1 MAISVV
7 CSTCQ
12 ARFKV
17 SDKFAGQTG
26 PCPKCKNPIKIPK
39 ASSDVTIHDPTE
51 AAASSNVGHMPTT
64 PIVFK
69 QESFSRITLTLVF
82 SAGVLLF
89 LAAYVAGRIFEVEPL
104 PSIDFPLDLTTEDA
118 TQTGEQS
125 LNSLDAAGEQRE
137 DRQVV
142 AVERQVEDKPKT

>member
-89 LAAYVAGRIFEVEPL
+89 LAAYVAGRIFEVEPGRIEIPFL
-104 PSIDFPLDLTTEDA
+104 LQARHSS
-118 TQTGEQS
+118 S
-125 LNSLDAAGEQRE
+125 LLQYLASKVGYTVMR
-137 DRQVV
+137 
-142 AVERQVEDKPKT
+142 DKELRALSKANHSPFEF